1 MKISIIIPSQNNTEY
16 LSKLLIYLK
25 ANISEYQLEE
35 IIIVNDFE
43 DKQFK
48 KLAEKSHAKLYVFK
62 DSNHKLKAEAGAFE
76 AKGEILYFIKPGH
89 FPPKDF
95 AERIIA
101 AVKLKYELGSL
112 YHPLVGRICR
122 FCNWVWMDRL
132 VIFFSPMHNFFILK
146 KTFLC
151 YGGLRYDGQTSSFSK
166 FLKKKEFRLT
176 SGLIQ

>member
-1 MKISIIIPSQNNTEY
+1 MKISIIIPSQNNIEY
-16 LSKLLIYLK
+16 VGELLIYLN
-25 ANISEYQLEE
+25 ANTSEDQLEE
-35 IIIVNDFE
+35 IIIVNNFE
-43 DKQFK
+43 DRQFH

-76 AKGEILYFIKPGH
+76 AKGEILYFIKPDH

-166 FLKKKEFRLT
+166 FLKKKKFRLT